1 MRKLVSLALV
11 LAMVC
16 TMSVTAFAE
25 DTSISDQS
33 QEQSA
38 TCEVVYDLE
47 PSYCIFI
54 PEMVYAGEEYRFTA
68 QYICLRDTEQI
79 GVYISPLKDD
89 VNIIELSNENGNT
102 LDMTVNRVSDDNVWT
117 AAVDGLVAVFTKST
131 ESNYSMYIDKIFDGK
146 SRPAGM
152 YSGTFEF
159 TIKIEERK

>member
-16 TMSVTAFAE
+16 TMSITAFAE

-54 PEMVYAGEEYRFTA
+54 PEVVYAGEEYRFTA

-79 GVYISPLKDD
+79 GVYISPLKDNT
-89 VNIIELSNENGNT
+89 NIIELSNENGNT
-102 LDMTVNRVSDDNVWT
+102 LNMSIQRVTDNVWD
-117 AAVDGLVAVFTKST
+117 AAEDGLVAVFTKST
-131 ESNYSMYIDKIFDGK
+131 ESDYCMYIDKIFDGK

>member
-1 MRKLVSLALV
+1 
-11 LAMVC
+11 MVC

-54 PEMVYAGEEYRFTA
+54 PEVVYAGEEYRFTA

-79 GVYISPLKDD
+79 GVYISPLKDATS
-89 VNIIELSNENGNT
+89 IIELSNENGNT
-102 LDMTVNRVSDDNVWT
+102 LDMSIQRVTDNVWD
-117 AAVDGLVAVFTKST
+117 AAEDGLVAVFTKST
-131 ESNYSMYIDKIFDGK
+131 ESNCSMHIDKIFDGK

>member
-16 TMSVTAFAE
+16 TMSITAFAE

-38 TCEVVYDLE
+38 TCEVVYDLQTQ
-47 PSYCIFI
+47 YCIFI
-54 PEMVYAGEEYRFTA
+54 PEVVYAGEEYRFTA

-79 GVYISPLKDD
+79 GVYISPLKDNT
-89 VNIIELSNENGNT
+89 NIIELSNENGNT
-102 LDMTVNRVSDDNVWT
+102 LNMSIQRVTDNVWD
-117 AAVDGLVAVFTKST
+117 AAEDGLVAVFTKST
-131 ESNYSMYIDKIFDGK
+131 ESDYSMYIDKIFDGK

>member
-38 TCEVVYDLE
+38 TCEVVYDLQTQ
-47 PSYCIFI
+47 YCVII
-54 PEMVYAGEEYRFTA
+54 PERIYANDGTYYFNA
-68 QYICLRDTEQI
+68 QYMYLRDTEQLSI
-79 GVYISPLKDD
+79 YISPLKDPGMVTVSRD
-89 VNIIELSNENGNT
+89 NGDT
-102 LDMTVNRVSDDNVWT
+102 LDLCVHTYVDGLGDLSE
-117 AAVDGLVAVFTKST
+117 DGLVAVFTKSNKSDCGAYF
-131 ESNYSMYIDKIFDGK
+131 EKIYDGK
-146 SRPAGM
+146 TRSAGM

>member
-54 PEMVYAGEEYRFTA
+54 PEVVYAGEEYRFSA
-68 QYICLRDTEQI
+68 QYVCLRDTEQI
-79 GVYISPLKDD
+79 GVYISPLKDNA
-89 VNIIELSNENGNT
+89 NIIELSNENGNT
-102 LDMTVNRVSDDNVWT
+102 LNMSVYHIADSVKT
-117 AAVDGLVAVFTKST
+117 ASMDGLVAVFTKST
-131 ESNYSMYIDKIFDGK
+131 ESDYSMYIDKIFDGK

>member
-54 PEMVYAGEEYRFTA
+54 PEVVYAGEEYRFTA

-79 GVYISPLKDD
+79 GVYISPLKDNT
-89 VNIIELSNENGNT
+89 NIIELSNENGNT
-102 LDMTVNRVSDDNVWT
+102 LNMSVSCFANGVRQYLD
-117 AAVDGLVAVFTKST
+117 DGLVAVFTKST
-131 ESNYSMYIDKIFDGK
+131 ESDYSMYIDKIFDGK

>member
-54 PEMVYAGEEYRFTA
+54 PEVVYAGRNTA
-68 QYICLRDTEQI
+68 
-79 GVYISPLKDD
+79 SPL
-89 VNIIELSNENGNT
+89 NIS
-102 LDMTVNRVSDDNVWT
+102 
-117 AAVDGLVAVFTKST
+117 A
-131 ESNYSMYIDKIFDGK
+131 
-146 SRPAGM
+146 
-152 YSGTFEF
+152 
-159 TIKIEERK
+159 

>member
-54 PEMVYAGEEYRFTA
+54 PEVVYAGEEYRFTA

-79 GVYISPLKDD
+79 GVYISPLKDNT
-89 VNIIELSNENGNT
+89 NIIELSNENGNT
-102 LDMTVNRVSDDNVWT
+102 LNMSIQRVTDNVWD
-117 AAVDGLVAVFTKST
+117 AAEDGLVAVFTKST
-131 ESNYSMYIDKIFDGK
+131 ESDYSMYIEKIFDGK

>member
-54 PEMVYAGEEYRFTA
+54 PEVVYAGEEYRFTA

-79 GVYISPLKDD
+79 GVYISPLKDNT
-89 VNIIELSNENGNT
+89 NIIELSNENGNT
-102 LDMTVNRVSDDNVWT
+102 LDMSIQRVTDNVWD
-117 AAVDGLVAVFTKST
+117 AAEDGLVAVFTKST
-131 ESNYSMYIDKIFDGK
+131 ESNCSMYIDKIFDGK

-159 TIKIEERK
+159 TIKIEDRK